1 MKRLIFLIAA
11 LAAFAS
17 VFGQS
22 DEELLVQVRKHY
34 YDLQNNIHLYERI
47 TVNDTV
53 FCSVRGEEIAKVTFV
68 DGLLQEEYFYYP
80 DSHWPY
86 FVYSASSGRE
96 NRFYYDSNTTALRMF
111 KRLDHEKKEVSP
123 DSEGYRDTAWYY
135 MIKGKN
141 LKTVAENR
149 SVKRA
154 DIVRIKKRLDSLRS
168 PNIKYDTITSEP
180 FASDDPERLAED
192 DGGLSVG
199 DQAYYSYLSE
209 DGTVQVEENISW
221 IDCAGGSSSKDIAYR
236 LLETKEVI
244 CYGKKTQGS
253 YNYSNPFYYEINY
266 IRYKNGEGKC
276 YEISTWYIRNEHLIE
291 EWKQEDCQQRLF

>member
-1 MKRLIFLIAA
+1 MKKLTFLIAA
-11 LAAFAS
+11 LAASAS

-34 YDLQNNIHLYERI
+34 YDLQNNLSLYERI

-53 FCSVRGEEIAKVTFV
+53 FCSVKGEAIAKITLLV
-68 DGLLQEEYFYYP
+68 GSLQEEYFYYP
-80 DSHWPY
+80 NSDWPY
-86 FVYSASSGRE
+86 FVYSIFNRQE

-111 KRLDHEKKEVSP
+111 RWVDHQKKEVPP
-123 DSEGYRDTAWYY
+123 DAEGYRDTAWHY
-135 MIKGKN
+135 IIRGKN

-149 SVKRA
+149 KVKEA
-154 DIVRIKKRLDSLRS
+154 DIAGIKELLDSLRS
-168 PNIKYDTITSEP
+168 SNIKYDTVISSP

-209 DGTVQVEENISW
+209 DKTIQMEENISW
-221 IDCAGGSSSKDIAYR
+221 MDCAGGSSKEDVAYH
-236 LLETKEVI
+236 LLKANEVI
-244 CYGKKTQGS
+244 HCGKRTQGS

-266 IRYKNGEGKC
+266 IRYKNGTGKC
-276 YEISTWYIRNEHLIE
+276 YESNTWYIRNEHLVE
-291 EWKQEDCQQRLF
+291 EWKQEDCH